1 MNRIEVSP
9 DLPEGIRKT
18 FFTEGINACIRRIA
32 VDQKT
37 IRTPVL
43 EPTRAELSLYI
54 REVLGLALY
63 GNPQAKQITTTIN
76 DIGSTWVLRVTWNFS
91 PDQSEMVDLAETTL
105 LRQIKMKAT
114 EV

>member
-18 FFTEGINACIRRIA
+18 FFTEGVNACIRRIA
-32 VDQKT
+32 ADQKT

-54 REVLGLALY
+54 RDVLGLALY
-63 GNPQAKQITTTIN
+63 GNANAKQVTTAIN
-76 DIGSTWVLRVTWNFS
+76 DIGQTCVLRVVWNYA
-91 PDQSEMVDLAETTL
+91 PDQSEMVDLPETTL
-105 LRQIKMKAT
+105 LRQIKMHAT